1 VPLATELSRRPSYA
15 ELEVLVAVQASR
27 ISELE
32 AVVAELRA
40 RLDQNSSNSSKP
52 PSSDGYAKPTAEKD
66 RSLRRRSGRK
76 PGGQSGHAG
85 HRLERREDPDRAVVH
100 PVERCESCER
110 NLSGAPIV
118 ESQCRQVFDLP
129 EMPALECVE
138 HWIQKRR
145 CECGYLTS
153 SSFPAGVTA
162 PTCYGPR
169 IRALGIYLVSY
180 QHLPYER
187 AAEILSDWAHA
198 PISVGTLQAF
208 VAQGAEGLDEFLEE
222 IRRQLSGAE
231 VAHFDETGGR
241 IDGRLGWIHSA
252 STETLTLLTAHRK
265 RGVEAMDDAGV
276 LPAFRGI
283 AVHDGWAPYRNFEDA
298 LHALCG
304 AHHLRELIGV
314 EEQGQAWALGMS
326 CLLLDIKDSV
336 DRAKRIGR
344 KRFLAKTL
352 AELHASYRAVIALG
366 YEENPGLVNRPDGG
380 QSKRTKAQNLLL
392 RLDQR
397 EREVLRFAHDF
408 RVPFDNNLSERDLR
422 MIKLQQK
429 ISGCWRT
436 TTGAERFL
444 AIRSYLSTA
453 RKQGQRPID
462 VLGQLA
468 AGRPWLPAAPPRL
481 IGSVRTDRD
490 PSGCEQTL
498 PPKPA
503 APTARHPA
511 RADARGDPAA
521 EYP

>member
-1 VPLATELSRRPSYA
+1 VPLAAEVSRHLSYA
-15 ELEVLVAVQASR
+15 ELEALVAVQAAR
-27 ISELE
+27 IAELE
-32 AVVAELRA
+32 VVVAELRA
-40 RLDQNSSNSSKP
+40 RLDQNSHNSSKP
-52 PSSDGYAKPTAEKD
+52 PSSDGYGKPAAEKN

-76 PGGQSGHAG
+76 PGGQAG
-85 HRLERREDPDRAVVH
+85 HQGHHLERREDPDRTILH

-110 NLSGAPIV
+110 DLSDAPIV

-129 EMPALECVE
+129 EMPRLDCVE

-145 CECGYLTS
+145 CECGHLTGS
-153 SSFPAGVTA
+153 RFPTGVTA
-162 PTCYGPR
+162 PVCYGPR

-187 AAEILSDWAHA
+187 SAEILSDWAHA

-208 VAQGAEGLDEFLEE
+208 VAQGAEGLEQFLEE
-222 IRRQLSGAE
+222 VRHQLASAE

-241 IDGRLGWIHSA
+241 IEGRLGWIHSA

-265 RGVEAMDDAGV
+265 RGVEAMDDSGV

-283 AVHDGWAPYRNFEDA
+283 AVHDGWAPYRNFTDA

-304 AHHLRELIGV
+304 AHHLRELIAA
-314 EEQGQAWALGMS
+314 EEQGQAWAVGMS
-326 CLLLDIKDSV
+326 CLLLDTKEAV
-336 DRAKRIGR
+336 DQAKAAGR
-344 KRFLAKTL
+344 KRFSISAL
-352 AELHASYRAVIALG
+352 AELHASYRAVIKLG
-366 YEENPGLVNRPDGG
+366 YEENPGLTG
-380 QSKRTKAQNLLL
+380 QQERRQPKRTKAQNLLL

-397 EREVLRFAHDF
+397 EREVLRFAYDF

-436 TTGAERFL
+436 RTGAERFL

-453 RKQGQRPID
+453 RKQHQRPID

-468 AGRPWLPAAPPRL
+468 AGRLWLPAAPP
-481 IGSVRTDRD
+481 G
-490 PSGCEQTL
+490 
-498 PPKPA
+498 
-503 APTARHPA
+503 
-511 RADARGDPAA
+511 
-521 EYP
+521 